1 MECYSLQR
9 QPNHSLS
16 GKVEQ
21 SSLEE
26 RKLFNEPMTPQ
37 AWTTKWNSNGRARL
51 MGVMDNL
58 HPASARLH
66 SLYED
71 SSACAMSKVSEP

>member
-21 SSLEE
+21 SLLVE
-26 RKLFNEPMTPQ
+26 RTLFNEHMTPQ
-37 AWTTKWNSNGRARL
+37 AWTTKWNSSGRARL
-51 MGVMDNL
+51 MGAMDNL
-58 HPASARLH
+58 HPASARLP
-66 SLYED
+66 SLSDD
-71 SSACAMSKVSEP
+71 SSACAMSRVSEP